1 MIARRAGAVHGHARA
16 SRGQRPIRDRFCHD
30 VARMRSCSF
39 ADARGWRPWTRA
51 PLALSCLAV
60 VLAGSMCGRGSD
72 SGFRLLPYLQAP
84 APDAVTVLWLS
95 HDGRPGRISYH
106 RVGAGDW
113 RTRTSAPEPAE
124 ALAPPSAAPAPDSG
138 AGAGP
143 GAGAGAGLGAGA
155 SAARHGPPYRHR
167 VRLTG
172 LVPDTVYEYEVTQG
186 GARVRARFR
195 TAPGPAG
202 ARPLR
207 FIALADCEAEPESTG
222 KHTIWPDPAGRAPGR
237 RYPLDQTEGLARN
250 LAVVRDRAPDLLIMA
265 GDLVE
270 AGGEQ
275 QDWDELWRQLT
286 HVEGAH
292 NLAAHVPIVAAP
304 GNHEYYAG
312 PGLGRYEQPVSEAAI
327 RRFLTYFEAPAA
339 GADDAG
345 DGGGRYFRM
354 DYGSVAL
361 IVLDVANGSPHQS
374 ERDTNYFLRGEA
386 DEGGGS
392 APDLGPGSRQRL
404 WLEAQLRDAQATA
417 AFTFVVLHH
426 VPYSV
431 GPHGWPPGPEPTGA
445 EHTGRDPQSGVPLRA
460 LTELF
465 LRHGV
470 DAVLAGHD
478 EMFERSEIA
487 GTERLPHGA
496 QRPHTLQVYDLGV
509 CGDGLRAPEPGLSN
523 PYQKFLAHSDAP
535 ERWQDGVLVDGG
547 KHYGHLEVTVTPL
560 SGSGWQ
566 AVLEP
571 VYVFPRM
578 QRDGSAIRVRDHER
592 RVYDDVITLVS
603 PGRR

>member
-1 MIARRAGAVHGHARA
+1 
-16 SRGQRPIRDRFCHD
+16 
-30 VARMRSCSF
+30 MRSCSF
-39 ADARGWRPWTRA
+39 ADARGGRPRTRG
-51 PLALSCLAV
+51 LVALPFLAV
-60 VLAGSMCGRGSD
+60 VMAGSVCGRGSD
-72 SGFRLLPYLQAP
+72 GGGFLVQPYLQAP

-95 HDGRPGRISYH
+95 ADARPGRLAYH
-106 RVGAGDW
+106 RAGAGDW
-113 RTRTSAPEPAE
+113 RARLSTPEPAG
-124 ALAPPSAAPAPDSG
+124 ALAPGSAVAVSG
-138 AGAGP
+138 PEVRP
-143 GAGAGAGLGAGA
+143 GMDPG
-155 SAARHGPPYRHR
+155 RPPYRHR

-172 LVPDTVYEYEVTQG
+172 LDPDTVYEYEVTQG
-186 GARVRARFR
+186 AARVRARFR
-195 TAPGPAG
+195 TAPGRAG
-202 ARPLR
+202 ERPLR

-222 KHTIWPDPAGRAPGR
+222 KHAPWPDPAGRAPRR
-237 RYPLDQTEGLARN
+237 RYPLDQTQGLARN

-275 QDWDELWRQLT
+275 EDWDELWRQLT

-312 PGLGRYEQPVSEAAI
+312 PRSGRYQQPASEAAI
-327 RRFLTYFEAPAA
+327 QRFLTYFEPPGAA
-339 GADDAG
+339 GA
-345 DGGGRYFRM
+345 GGRYFRL
-354 DYGSVAL
+354 DYGPVAW
-361 IVLDVANGSPHQS
+361 IVLDVANGSPHES
-374 ERDTNYFLRGEA
+374 ERDTNFFLRGEA
-386 DEGGGS
+386 DEDGGS
-392 APDLGPGSRQRL
+392 APDLGPGSRQRV

-431 GPHGWPPGPEPTGA
+431 GPHGWPPGPEPANGA
-445 EHTGRDPQSGVPLRA
+445 HAGHDPQSGVPVRA

-487 GTERLPHGA
+487 GVERLPHGA
-496 QRPHTLQVYDLGV
+496 ERPHTLQVYDLGV
-509 CGDGLRAPEPGLSN
+509 CGDGLRAPEPGLAN
-523 PYQKFLAHSDAP
+523 PYQKFLAHRDAP
-535 ERWQDGVLVDGG
+535 ELWQDGVLVDGG
-547 KHYGHLEVTVTPL
+547 KHYGHLEVTVTPMP
-560 SGSGWQ
+560 GSGWQ

-578 QRDGSAIRVRDHER
+578 ARDGSDIRVRGHER

-603 PGRR
+603 AGKR